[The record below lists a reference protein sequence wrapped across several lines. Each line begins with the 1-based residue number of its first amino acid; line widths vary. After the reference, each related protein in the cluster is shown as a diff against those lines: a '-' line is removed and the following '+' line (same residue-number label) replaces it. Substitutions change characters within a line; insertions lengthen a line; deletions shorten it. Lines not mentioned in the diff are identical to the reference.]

1 MSFINHLNLYI
12 LIIYCNINTF
22 FENVHDLNQYIQ
34 NNSIDLN

>member
-12 LIIYCNINTF
+12 LIIYCNIIL

-34 NNSIDLN
+34 NNIIDLN